1 MLGERYTLDIRP
13 TFIEELD
20 RAAAYIELQL
30 LNPVA
35 ADKLVAD
42 VYDAID
48 QTRPSARDGAT
59 LSSAR
64 RPTAVLYDS
73 GGQLYGLLHYP
84 RPCDGSTLVQI
95 LQEHKRFV
103 GQSRLRHFQ
112 SLRFIST
119 SHGSVACA
127 QRSGAAY
134 GSSTVTLK
142 NRSAAFVG
150 ECHAASVKF
159 VLPQIV

>member
-48 QTRPSARDGAT
+48 QMLAHPLATAPRYRPPDVRQTYYTIQVD
-59 LSSAR
+59 R
-64 RPTAVLYDS
+64 
-73 GGQLYGLLHYP
+73 
-84 RPCDGSTLVQI
+84 
-95 LQEHKRFV
+95 K
-103 GQSRLRHFQ
+103 
-112 SLRFIST
+112 
-119 SHGSVACA
+119 SV
-127 QRSGAAY
+127 
-134 GSSTVTLK
+134 V
-142 NRSAAFVG
+142 
-150 ECHAASVKF
+150 
-159 VLPQIV
+159 